1 MAEDATA
8 YDAWGR
14 DPAAP
19 LSARLGGMA
28 IAGYLRAVRA
38 TSRVMAP
45 QTGFYERPLVAP
57 HTTYIWALWHR
68 HVGLASFCCPDDFPR
83 TCMASRSRDGELLA
97 QVVSRLGTHCARGS
111 SASLDGTD
119 KGGTTA
125 FRQMLRAARGGRH
138 QLVITPDGPKG
149 PPGRVKMGAVSLAS
163 AAGLPI
169 CPVAFAASR
178 FFTIPTWDGTVI
190 PLPFGRI
197 SVFCGEPLAVPR
209 TRDAGLL
216 ESMRAEI
223 ETRLT
228 RANEEA
234 KRRLAPPQEG

>member
-1 MAEDATA
+1 MDEEATA
-8 YDAWGR
+8 YDEWGR

-28 IAGYLRAVRA
+28 IAGYLKAVGA
-38 TSRVMAP
+38 TSRIMAP
-45 QTGFYERPLVAP
+45 RTGFYEKPLEVP
-57 HTTYIWALWHR
+57 VKKYIWALWHR
-68 HVGLASFCCPDDFPR
+68 HLGLASFFCPDDFPR

-119 KGGTTA
+119 KGGAAA
-125 FRQMLRAARGGRH
+125 FRQMLRAARGGRR

-149 PPGRVKMGAVSLAS
+149 PPGKVKMGAISLAS
-163 AAGLPI
+163 AAGVPV

-178 FFTIPTWDGTVI
+178 FFTIPTWDRTVI

-197 SVFCGEPLAVPR
+197 AVFCGEPLAVPR
-209 TRDAGLL
+209 TRDEGLL
-216 ESMRAEI
+216 EGNARGNRDAARSRE
-223 ETRLT
+223 
-228 RANEEA
+228 
-234 KRRLAPPQEG
+234 